1 MTSIFDSLAKRLAAA
16 LLGAFLAAFLAFAL
30 GELSPTDPVEV
41 SIRVNAMVPTPELI
55 AEVRAEMGL
64 DRPFLERFDAWITGA
79 VQGDFGRSWISGRPV
94 ADEILRTLPATL
106 HLALASFLIILVAGV
121 GGGAVAAAYA
131 NRWPDKLIRGVLF
144 AVTALPNFWAAL
156 LLMSLLR

>member
-64 DRPFLERFDAWITGA
+64 DRPFLERFGA
-79 VQGDFGRSWISGRPV
+79 
-94 ADEILRTLPATL
+94 
-106 HLALASFLIILVAGV
+106 
-121 GGGAVAAAYA
+121 
-131 NRWPDKLIRGVLF
+131 
-144 AVTALPNFWAAL
+144 
-156 LLMSLLR
+156 